1 MLWHRRESG
10 MTLLETVVA
19 AAFLGIVATSLL
31 GSLSLSAKS
40 DYLIKVHS
48 EAESLALSQMELIK
62 ASSYI
67 DYSEGGHG
75 GYSLIAPP
83 ADYTI
88 EVTTVPID
96 PSTGQALGTGQD
108 NGVQKITITVQL
120 RGEEKATLVG
130 YKVDR

>member
-1 MLWHRRESG
+1 

-40 DYLIKVHS
+40 DFLIKVNS

-62 ASSYI
+62 ASDYI
-67 DYSEGGHG
+67 DYGETGHDE
-75 GYSLIAPP
+75 YSLITTP
-83 ADYTI
+83 ANYTI

-96 PSTGQALGTGQD
+96 PSTGQALGAGQD
-108 NGVQKITITVQL
+108 NGVQKITITVQ
-120 RGEEKATLVG
+120 RQGEEKATLEG